1 MDISLIW
8 DLFTNCIEASEI
20 LGMDDDFR
28 SKLAD
33 TRAKLQPLQIGKRG
47 QLQEWYKDF
56 EDEDVHHR
64 HVSHLFGVYPGRQLT
79 ERAEPRLFDAA
90 RKSLEIRGDGGTG
103 WSLGWKVGLWSRFK
117 DGNRAHRLLSNL
129 LTLVKSDD
137 PNDLGRGGVYPN
149 LFDAHPPFQ
158 IDGNFAATAGIA
170 ELLVQSH
177 EGEIQLLPALPD
189 TWNSGY
195 IKGLRGRGGFGIDLT
210 WENGELTHAE
220 IRLP

>member
-1 MDISLIW
+1 M
-8 DLFTNCIEASEI
+8 
-20 LGMDDDFR
+20 
-28 SKLAD
+28 
-33 TRAKLQPLQIGKRG
+33 
-47 QLQEWYKDF
+47 
-56 EDEDVHHR
+56 
-64 HVSHLFGVYPGRQLT
+64 SHLFGVYPGRQLT
-79 ERAEPRLFDAA
+79 ETAEPRLFDAA

-189 TWNSGY
+189 TWSSGY
-195 IKGLRGRGGFGIDLT
+195 IKGLRGRGGFGIDLS

-220 IRLP
+220 IRSSMTRTCRFQVGQPVRILENNEPVLTNLTASGRYEFQAVEGRSYIIMPA